1 MEIEFIA
8 GVAVVAADP
17 PRSRE
22 LYVAALGLPLAPDN
36 GGEYFHS
43 EQIDGSKH
51 FAVWPL
57 TQAAQACFGTDNWPP
72 DRAVPQ
78 VSIEFEVANPA
89 AVVTAA
95 AELEG
100 KGFQLLHRAREEPWG
115 QTVAR
120 LLSTEGSIVGIS
132 YTPALHPR

>member
-17 PRSRE
+17 PKSRE

-51 FAVWPL
+51 FAVWPRRHRRAL
-57 TQAAQACFGTDNWPP
+57 EVMETSIPIAETLSRVLAGKRQAPRSGLLASRRTRIVRPCRRYAPGVRASRRRRVGRCRRGRPCRLRAQ
-72 DRAVPQ
+72 
-78 VSIEFEVANPA
+78 
-89 AVVTAA
+89 
-95 AELEG
+95 
-100 KGFQLLHRAREEPWG
+100 
-115 QTVAR
+115 
-120 LLSTEGSIVGIS
+120 
-132 YTPALHPR
+132 